1 MKSRGT
7 CGCHHHNPA
16 KRPQTAFLNASLF
29 ENSRPCVPVRKAAI
43 SNASITQPNTPLSA
57 RSRKPEFPCLTHLP
71 RISSNRLAIVVAAIV
86 SFLFE
91 AIWFTVFMNSW
102 LEGIGR
108 TKESPVSA
116 STTTVTRGLQYATA
130 LICSLIA
137 ATVLSI
143 AIQATGQLTV
153 LRGVLCAILVWI
165 GFIATS
171 WAKEYIFEVRTIEIF
186 AINTGY
192 SLIDLMLI
200 CAIVGAWKKKTNP
213 WVLDKSA

>member
-1 MKSRGT
+1 MNNIR
-7 CGCHHHNPA
+7 
-16 KRPQTAFLNASLF
+16 LNW
-29 ENSRPCVPVRKAAI
+29 
-43 SNASITQPNTPLSA
+43 
-57 RSRKPEFPCLTHLP
+57 
-71 RISSNRLAIVVAAIV
+71 LAIVVAAIA

-108 TKESPVSA
+108 TKEWLVSA
-116 STTTVTRGLQYATA
+116 STTTVTPGLQYATA

-143 AIQATGQLTV
+143 AIQATGEQTA
-153 LRGVLCAILVWI
+153 LRGVLCAILIWI

-171 WAKEYIFEVRTIEIF
+171 WAKEYILEVRTIEIF

-200 CAIVGAWKKKTNP
+200 GAIVGAWKKKTEHLRARE
-213 WVLDKSA
+213 VSID